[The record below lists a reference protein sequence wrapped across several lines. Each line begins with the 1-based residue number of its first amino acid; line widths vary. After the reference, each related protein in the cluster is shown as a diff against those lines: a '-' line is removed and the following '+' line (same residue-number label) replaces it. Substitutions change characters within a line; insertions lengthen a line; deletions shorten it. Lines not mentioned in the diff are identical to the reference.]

1 MPPCTFDRGI
11 METFGTFEHGAW
23 QKVGKA
29 YDDFFGN
36 LTTQSIEPLLDAA
49 GIARGTKLLDIAT
62 GPGYVAAAAARRGA
76 QVTGLDFSSE
86 MVALATSRYPDIRF
100 LEGNAEALPF
110 PDESFDAVVICFGL
124 LHFPDA
130 DQALKEAFRV
140 LRRGGRLGISVW
152 ATADKAVGFGIALE
166 AIQAHGNTN
175 VGLPPGP
182 SFFRFSD
189 PQECRRTL
197 EATGFIEPRSV
208 EIPQTW
214 RFPSVTG
221 WIEGVER
228 STVRTAAL
236 LRAQSPEAY
245 SKIRAAVEQRGR
257 AYQRDDGR
265 IELPMP
271 AILTSAKK
279 P

>member
-1 MPPCTFDRGI
+1 

-49 GIARGTKLLDIAT
+49 GVARGMTMLDIAT

-76 QVTGLDFSSE
+76 TVTGLDFSSE
-86 MVALATSRYPDIRF
+86 MVAQASSRYPDIRF
-100 LEGNAEALPF
+100 REGNAEALPF
-110 PDESFDAVVICFGL
+110 ADESFDAVVICFGL

-130 DQALKEAFRV
+130 DQALREAFRV
-140 LRRGGRLGISVW
+140 LRHGGRLGISVW
-152 ATADKAVGFGIALE
+152 ATADKAVGFGIVLDAV
-166 AIQAHGNTN
+166 QAHGNLN

-182 SFFRFSD
+182 LFFRFSD

-197 EATGFIEPRSV
+197 EAAGFGDVRTTETA
-208 EIPQTW
+208 QTW
-214 RFPSVTG
+214 RFPSVTA

-236 LRAQSPEAY
+236 LRAQTPEAY
-245 SKIRAAVEQRGR
+245 SKIRAAVELRGE
-257 AYQRDDGR
+257 AYLKSDGR
-265 IELPMP
+265 VELPMP
-271 AILTSAKK
+271 AILTRAKK
-279 P
+279 A

>member
-1 MPPCTFDRGI
+1 

-23 QKVGKA
+23 QKVGQA

-49 GIARGTKLLDIAT
+49 GISRGVRMLDIAT

-76 QVTGLDFSSE
+76 LVTGLDFSSE
-86 MVALATSRYPDIRF
+86 MVALASSRYPDISFR
-100 LEGNAEALPF
+100 EGNAEALPF
-110 PDESFDAVVICFGL
+110 ADGSFDAVVICFGL

-130 DQALKEAFRV
+130 DQALREAFRI
-140 LRRGGRLGISVW
+140 LRSGGRIGISVW
-152 ATADKAVGFGIALE
+152 AAADKAVGFGIVLDAV
-166 AIQAHGNTN
+166 QAHGNTD

-197 EATGFIEPRSV
+197 EATGFADPRTIEVS
-208 EIPQTW
+208 QTW
-214 RFPSVTG
+214 RFPSVTA

-228 STVRTAAL
+228 STVRTAAI
-236 LRAQSPEAY
+236 LRAQTPQAY
-245 SKIRAAVEQRGR
+245 SRIREAVEQRGR
-257 AYQRDDGR
+257 AYVKNTGR
-265 IELPMP
+265 VELPMP
-271 AILTSAKK
+271 AVLTSAKK

>member
-1 MPPCTFDRGI
+1 
-11 METFGTFEHGAW
+11 METFGSFEHHAW

-49 GIARGTKLLDIAT
+49 GISRGTQMLDIAT
-62 GPGYVAAAAARRGA
+62 GPGHVAAAAARRGA
-76 QVTGLDFSSE
+76 RVTGLDFSSE
-86 MVALATSRYPDIRF
+86 MVALASSRYPDIGFR
-100 LEGNAEALPF
+100 EGNAEALPF
-110 PDESFDAVVICFGL
+110 ADETFDAVVICFGL

-130 DQALKEAFRV
+130 DRALGEAFRV
-140 LRRGGRLGISVW
+140 LRHGGRLGISVW
-152 ATADKAVGFGIALE
+152 ATADKAVGFGIVLDAV
-166 AIQAHGNTN
+166 QAHGNMD

-189 PQECRRTL
+189 PQECRRAL
-197 EATGFIEPRSV
+197 EAAGFADPRTV

-214 RFPSVTG
+214 RFASVAA

-236 LRAQSPEAY
+236 LRAQTPEAY
-245 SKIRAAVEQRGR
+245 STIRAAVEQRGR
-257 AYQRDDGR
+257 AYLKNDGR
-265 IELPMP
+265 VELPMP
-271 AILTSAKK
+271 AMLTAAKK

>member
-1 MPPCTFDRGI
+1 
-11 METFGTFEHGAW
+11 MEAFGTFEHGAW

-36 LTTQSIEPLLDAA
+36 LTTQSVEPLLDAA
-49 GIARGTKLLDIAT
+49 GISRGVRMLDIAT

-76 QVTGLDFSSE
+76 TVTGLDFSSE
-86 MVALATSRYPDIRF
+86 MVALASSRYPDIGFR
-100 LEGNAEALPF
+100 EGNAEALPF
-110 PDESFDAVVICFGL
+110 ADGSFDAVVICFGL

-130 DQALKEAFRV
+130 DQALREAFRV
-140 LRRGGRLGISVW
+140 LRSGGRVGISVW
-152 ATADKAVGFGIALE
+152 AAADKAVGFGIVLDAVH
-166 AIQAHGNTN
+166 AHGDTDA
-175 VGLPPGP
+175 GLPPGP

-197 EATGFIEPRSV
+197 EETGFTDPRTIEV
-208 EIPQTW
+208 GQTW
-214 RFPSVTG
+214 RFPSVTA

-228 STVRTAAL
+228 STVRTAAI
-236 LRAQSPEAY
+236 LRAQTPQAY
-245 SKIRAAVEQRGR
+245 SKIREAVEQRGR
-257 AYQRDDGR
+257 AYVKNAGR

-271 AILTSAKK
+271 AVLTSAKK

>member
-1 MPPCTFDRGI
+1 
-11 METFGTFEHGAW
+11 METFGSFEHGAW

-76 QVTGLDFSSE
+76 MVTGLDFSSE
-86 MVALATSRYPDIRF
+86 MVALATSRYPDISFR
-100 LEGNAEALPF
+100 EGNAEALPF
-110 PDESFDAVVICFGL
+110 ADESFDAVVICFGL

-130 DQALKEAFRV
+130 DQALREAFRV
-140 LRRGGRLGISVW
+140 LRHGGRLGISVW
-152 ATADKAVGFGIALE
+152 AAADKAVGFGIVLDAV
-166 AIQAHGNTN
+166 QAHGNTS

-189 PQECRRTL
+189 PQECQRTL
-197 EATGFIEPRSV
+197 EAAGFTDPRTIEIS
-208 EIPQTW
+208 QTW
-214 RFPSVTG
+214 RFPSVTA

-228 STVRTAAL
+228 STVRTAAI
-236 LRAQSPEAY
+236 LRAQTPQAY
-245 SKIRAAVEQRGR
+245 SNIRAAVEERGR
-257 AYQRDDGR
+257 SYVGAGGR
-265 IELPMP
+265 VELPMP
-271 AILTSAKK
+271 AVLTSAKK

>member
-1 MPPCTFDRGI
+1 

-29 YDDFFGN
+29 YDDFFGS
-36 LTTQSIEPLLDAA
+36 LTTQSIEPLLDTA
-49 GIARGTKLLDIAT
+49 GISRGTRLLDIAT

-76 QVTGLDFSSE
+76 TVTGLDFSSE
-86 MVALATSRYPDIRF
+86 MVALASSRYPDISFR
-100 LEGNAEALPF
+100 EGNAEALPF
-110 PDESFDAVVICFGL
+110 ADETFDAVVICFGL

-130 DQALKEAFRV
+130 DQALREAFRV
-140 LRRGGRLGISVW
+140 LRHGGRLGISVW
-152 ATADKAVGFGIALE
+152 APADRAVGFGIVLDAV
-166 AIQAHGNTN
+166 QVHGNTN

-197 EATGFIEPRSV
+197 EATGFTDSRSIEVS
-208 EIPQTW
+208 QTW
-214 RFPSVTG
+214 RFASVTD

-228 STVRTAAL
+228 STVRTAAI
-236 LRAQSPEAY
+236 LRAQTAQDY
-245 SKIRAAVEQRGR
+245 SSIRAAVEERGR
-257 AYQRDDGR
+257 NYVRSDGR
-265 IELPMP
+265 VELPMP
-271 AILTSAKK
+271 AVLTSAKK

>member
-1 MPPCTFDRGI
+1 

-49 GIARGTKLLDIAT
+49 GIARGMNMLDIAT

-76 QVTGLDFSSE
+76 MVTGLDFSSE
-86 MVALATSRYPDIRF
+86 MVALASSRYPDIRF
-100 LEGNAEALPF
+100 REGNAEALPF
-110 PDESFDAVVICFGL
+110 ADESFDAVVICFGL

-130 DQALKEAFRV
+130 DQALREAFRV
-140 LRRGGRLGISVW
+140 LRHGGRLGISVW
-152 ATADKAVGFGIALE
+152 APADRAVGFGIVLDAV
-166 AIQAHGNTN
+166 QAHGNTD

-182 SFFRFSD
+182 SFFRFSE

-197 EATGFIEPRSV
+197 EAAGFADPRTIE
-208 EIPQTW
+208 IAQTW
-214 RFPSVTG
+214 RFPSVTA

-236 LRAQSPEAY
+236 LRAQTPEAY
-245 SKIRAAVEQRGR
+245 AGIRAAVEQRGQ
-257 AYQRDDGR
+257 AYLKDDGR
-265 IELPMP
+265 VELPMP
-271 AILTSAKK
+271 AILTSAAK